1 MSMTNRRVIIS
12 RSRSPILQDLLK
24 SVQSQAIKRLASG
37 QIDTSISPSRT
48 SNSNKPLPP
57 HPKNITN
64 AQAISKLEAYNQV
77 CQVEDNAWSELIAAY
92 NSQQAQVVAALATTA
107 EKELKEIELDDQ
119 WRQGM
124 QLVKE
129 GVGGGAEADDEMS
142 DGEHEIVDQINS
154 LASGSIEPLVYE
166 AYESARLG
174 LSHGAI
180 HYQGV
185 CPQGR
190 DWADVG
196 CGERCGWGRDGSLKG
211 VGGFEWEQS

>member
-1 MSMTNRRVIIS
+1 MPTTRRRTDPKPVARKGNLRNAAVLTLSQVSKFVNLPVAQDVIDGS
-12 RSRSPILQDLLK
+12 W
-24 SVQSQAIKRLASG
+24 AIKRLASG

-92 NSQQAQVVAALATTA
+92 NSQQAQVVAALATPA
-107 EKELKEIELDDQ
+107 EKEPKEIELDDQ

-129 GVGGGAEADDEMS
+129 GVGGGAEADDEM
-142 DGEHEIVDQINS
+142 
-154 LASGSIEPLVYE
+154 
-166 AYESARLG
+166 
-174 LSHGAI
+174 
-180 HYQGV
+180 
-185 CPQGR
+185 
-190 DWADVG
+190 
-196 CGERCGWGRDGSLKG
+196 
-211 VGGFEWEQS
+211 